1 MLCRVKT
8 VISPGWEALLRMHG
22 LDGVD
27 GVYRVDTGKVV
38 ARSGS
43 TEVRELHL
51 GSDSGDRTVF
61 IKKYWTQKPS
71 QAWSGIFRGTFFG
84 RSKVR
89 REYENLRRLREWG
102 LDAPQPVSY
111 GEERCARCLL
121 RSYLISEGVPEP
133 TPLHVFIRD
142 RLSSLP
148 GEDIR
153 RTRRELIDGLA
164 AYTRRL
170 HEHRFVHHDYFW
182 RNILL
187 AGSDLTRFFLIDAH
201 KGRRWFPWEDLRSR
215 AKDLA
220 ALQAPAPR
228 FFRQAEM
235 MRFFLLY
242 RNHSR
247 LDPRDKEL
255 LRLTLRLAGP
265 MREKQLRRALGG
277 SVVQKPDSADPTV
290 AQRKISSQ

>member
-8 VISPGWEALLRMHG
+8 VISPDWEPVLRAHALET
-22 LDGVD
+22 VD
-27 GVYRVDTGKVV
+27 GVYRAGGGRVV

-43 TEVRELHL
+43 TEVREVHL
-51 GSDSGDRTVF
+51 DSDSGIRTVF
-61 IKKYWTQKPS
+61 VKKYWAQRPS
-71 QAWSGIFRGTFFG
+71 QVWSGTFRGTFFG

-89 REYENLRRLREWG
+89 REYENLVRLRAWG
-102 LDAPQPVSY
+102 FDAPRPVSY
-111 GEERCARCLL
+111 GEERWARWLV

-133 TPLHVFIRD
+133 TPLHVFIRK
-142 RLSSLP
+142 RLSLP
-148 GEDIR
+148 NDDSR
-153 RTRRELIDGLA
+153 RIRRELVEGLA
-164 AYTRRL
+164 ACTRRL
-170 HEHRFVHHDYFW
+170 HERRFVHHDYFW

-201 KGRRWFPWEDLRSR
+201 KGRCWFPWEELHSR

-228 FFRQAEM
+228 FFRRAEM

-247 LDPRDKEL
+247 LDLRDKDL
-255 LRLTLRLAGP
+255 IRLTLRLAEP
-265 MREKQLRRALGG
+265 MREKQLRRALGESATPNPAPAQG
-277 SVVQKPDSADPTV
+277 KIGVQ
-290 AQRKISSQ
+290 

>member
-1 MLCRVKT
+1 MLRRVKT
-8 VISPGWEALLRMHG
+8 VISPGWEAVLRKHG
-22 LDGVD
+22 LDEVER
-27 GVYRVDTGKVV
+27 VYSAGGGKIV
-38 ARSGS
+38 ARSNS
-43 TEVRELHL
+43 TEVRELRL
-51 GSDSGDRTVF
+51 DSGSCARTVF
-61 IKKYWTQKPS
+61 IKKYWAQKRS
-71 QAWSGIFRGTFFG
+71 QVWNGTFRGTLFG

-89 REYENLRRLREWG
+89 REYENLVRLRDWG

-111 GEERCARCLL
+111 GEERCARWLV
-121 RSYLISEGVPEP
+121 RSYLISEGVPDP

-142 RLSSLP
+142 RLASLP
-148 GEDIR
+148 SEDAR
-153 RTRRELIDGLA
+153 RTRRELIARLA

-187 AGSDLTRFFLIDAH
+187 AGSDLTHFFLIDAH
-201 KGRRWFPWEDLRSR
+201 KGRCWFSWEELRCR

-228 FFRQAEM
+228 FFRRAEM
-235 MRFFLLY
+235 MRFYLLY

-247 LDPRDKEL
+247 LDARDKEL
-255 LRLTLRLAGP
+255 LRLAIRLAGP

-277 SVVQKPDSADPTV
+277 V
-290 AQRKISSQ
+290 AAPKAIP